1 MQQNRFII
9 PSVILGTSLLLSI
22 LTFSVNWKSIK
33 KENQTIT
40 VTGSAKKAINADL
53 GILKGSLNA
62 FGSSQKSAYEKIN
75 TQKPALLAFFKS
87 KGFDESKVLFETV
100 NIYPQYEYNN
110 NGAQTGISGYNAS
123 QAFRIESKDVTLIK
137 SISLEISSLYS
148 EGVEFQ
154 IFNPEFYY
162 TQLAEIK
169 IEIQAE
175 AAKDAM
181 NRAQKIAEATNSK
194 LGTMKNARMG
204 VLQIT
209 PYNSNMVS
217 DYGMNDVSSI
227 EKEIT
232 AVVNASF
239 EIE

>member
-1 MQQNRFII
+1 MQNNRFIF
-9 PSVILGTSLLLSI
+9 PASILGVSLVV
-22 LTFSVNWKSIK
+22 SVFVFAMNWKSIN

-40 VTGSAKKAINADL
+40 VTGSAKKEIKADL
-53 GILKGSLNA
+53 GILRGSLSATEN
-62 FGSSQKSAYEKIN
+62 SQKATAGKIDS
-75 TQKPALLAFFKS
+75 QKPALLEYLKT
-87 KGFDESKVLFETV
+87 KGFEGKEVAFETI
-100 NIYPQYEYNN
+100 NIYPQYQYI
-110 NGAQTGISGYNAS
+110 NGNQGGVIGYNAT
-123 QAFRIESKDVTLIK
+123 QNFKIESDNVDLIK
-137 SISLEISSLYS
+137 EISLDISSLYAK
-148 EGVEFQ
+148 GLEFQ

-169 IEIQAE
+169 IEIQSE

-181 NRAQKIAEATNSK
+181 NRAQKIAIATNST
-194 LGTMKNARMG
+194 LGTMRNARMG

-209 PYNSNMVS
+209 PVNSNMVS

-227 EKEIT
+227 QKEVT

>member
-1 MQQNRFII
+1 MNNRFII
-9 PSVILGTSLLLSI
+9 PSAIIGTSLILSVI
-22 LTFSVNWKSIK
+22 VFGINWKSTK

-40 VTGSAKKAINADL
+40 VTGSAKKEIKADL
-53 GILKGSLNA
+53 GVLKGSINA
-62 FGSSQKSAYEKIN
+62 FGASQKSAFEQIN
-75 TQKPALLAFFKS
+75 SQKPILIEYLSS
-87 KGFDESKVLFETV
+87 KGFDVSKITFETI
-100 NIYPQYEYNN
+100 NIYAQYNYV
-110 NGAQTGISGYNAS
+110 NGNQGSLIGYNAS
-123 QAFRIESKDVTLIK
+123 QTFKIESNDVEKIQA
-137 SISLEISSLYS
+137 ISLDISSLYS
-148 EGVEFQ
+148 KGLEFQ
-154 IFNPEFYY
+154 IFNPEYYY
-162 TQLAEIK
+162 TKLAEIK

-181 NRAQKIAEATNSK
+181 NRAKKIAEATESNI
-194 LGTMKNARMG
+194 GPMKNARMG

-209 PYNSNMVS
+209 PVNSNMVS

>member
-9 PSVILGTSLLLSI
+9 PSSILGLSLLTSVLI
-22 LTFSVNWKSIK
+22 FSLNWKSIK
-33 KENQTIT
+33 RENQTIT
-40 VTGSAKKAINADL
+40 VTGSAKKEIKADL
-53 GILKGSLNA
+53 GILRGTLSA
-62 FGSSQKSAYEKIN
+62 FANSQKTTAEKID
-75 TQKPALLAFFKS
+75 TQKPTLLEYLKT
-87 KGFDESKVLFETV
+87 KGFEAKEVYFETI
-100 NIYPQYEYNN
+100 NIYPQYQFV
-110 NGAQTGISGYNAS
+110 NGNQGGIIGYNATQS
-123 QAFRIESKDVTLIK
+123 FKIESDDVDLIRE
-137 SISLEISSLYS
+137 ISLDISNLYS
-148 EGVEFQ
+148 KGLEFQ

-169 IEIQAE
+169 IEIQSE

-181 NRAQKIAEATNSK
+181 NRAQKIALATNST
-194 LGTMKNARMG
+194 LGPMRNARMG

-209 PYNSNMVS
+209 PMNSNMVS

-227 EKEIT
+227 QKEIT

>member
-1 MQQNRFII
+1 MANRFII
-9 PSVILGTSLLLSI
+9 PSSIIGASLILSVVIFGI
-22 LTFSVNWKSIK
+22 NWKATK

-40 VTGSAKKAINADL
+40 VTGSAKKEIKADL
-53 GILKGSLNA
+53 AILKGSLTGFA
-62 FGSSQKSAYEKIN
+62 GSQKAAFEKLN
-75 TQKPALLAFFKS
+75 ANKPLLLEYLNS
-87 KGFDESKVLFETV
+87 KGFDASKVKFETL
-100 NIYPQYEYNN
+100 NIYAQYNYE
-110 NGAQTGISGYNAS
+110 NGAQTNLIGYNAN
-123 QAFRIESKDVTLIK
+123 QTFKIESNDVEKIQA
-137 SISLEISSLYS
+137 ISLEISDLYS
-148 EGVEFQ
+148 KGLEFQ
-154 IFNPEFYY
+154 IFSPEYYY
-162 TQLAEIK
+162 TKLAEIK

-181 NRAQKIAEATNSK
+181 NRATKIAEATNSK
-194 LGTMKNARMG
+194 IGIMRNARMG

-209 PYNSNMVS
+209 PVNSNMVS

>member
-1 MQQNRFII
+1 MQQNKFII
-9 PSVILGTSLLLSI
+9 PSFIMGTALLLSI
-22 LTFSVNWKSIK
+22 LIFSINWKSIK

-40 VTGSAKKAINADL
+40 VTGSAKQAINADL
-53 GILKGSLNA
+53 GILKGSLSA
-62 FGSSQKSAYEKIN
+62 FAGSQKEAYEKIN
-75 TQKPALLAFFKS
+75 SQKPALIAFFKS
-87 KGFDESKVLFETV
+87 KGFEENKVLFETV
-100 NIYPQYEYNN
+100 NIYPQYQYSN
-110 NGAQTGISGYNAS
+110 NGTQTGIVGYNAS
-123 QAFRIESKDVTLIK
+123 QAFRIESKEVNLIK

-148 EGVEFQ
+148 QGVEFQ
-154 IFNPEFYY
+154 VFSPEYYY

-209 PYNSNMVS
+209 PFNSNMVS